1 MTHNQVLLIGALCL
15 APLAAEASPKQS
27 KEERRAA
34 RRKAAER
41 QARLKQVQFCIDSL
55 GKPDQQTRFELI
67 WNLRVLAPD
76 SIAPLVRLVEAR
88 NSKALAIEA
97 AVEALSE
104 INDPKARGALEG
116 VAVDPE
122 VALVTRLKALIGIA
136 RQLDAP
142 SRAFLQSF
150 AQGKLPETKQAKQGK
165 KRRPKRRARRGQ
177 PEVDPL
183 LRRAALLALGMVED
197 PGVRPAVE
205 AALALQRD
213 AETRRVA
220 YRTIGYLKD
229 QRLIPLCVE
238 GLKDSN
244 SLVRGQAANAMG
256 KTGDV
261 KTADAIERNVARM
274 PNSGERFLLLDA
286 LAWLGRQGAI
296 QELDLLAQARGSTLQ
311 SLAATVLVEIKATS
325 ALPGMRK
332 VLDEQLR
339 KGNHQAGIGQILAF
353 GLGDMGDQ
361 KAIPV
366 LIRALN
372 KGTPATQREA
382 ATALGRL
389 GAKEAVPDLLKVV
402 QKGRLYSRVGALIA
416 LGRIGDPRAAARLTK
431 SLSDRDAPVR
441 WAAAVALERL
451 AEPKTLRHVQR
462 LTRDQHPFVAAQ
474 ARQTVAALQGKSVAR
489 ARPVAER
496 DVKLSRLRS
505 LEREY
510 VIRHRLENYGPY
522 FEVAAAQAE
531 AVITARAG
539 QAPMERRMVYPN
551 ESAVLRWESVI
562 STCGGTHPP
571 IEYRWPVEVKAGESV
586 GQPRWETTDAF
597 KEWQRGIDQEV
608 ASAERDLIRRNSA
621 ELAVAERLYRL
632 KTIRARVEAEL
643 AEADNAASGKRRP

>member
-15 APLAAEASPKQS
+15 VPLAAEASPKQS

-76 SIAPLVRLVEAR
+76 SVAPLVRLVEAR
-88 NSKALAIEA
+88 NSKAITIEA

-104 INDPKARGALEG
+104 INDPKARQALEG

-122 VALVTRLKALIGIA
+122 VALATRLKALIGIA
-136 RQLDAP
+136 RLLDAP
-142 SRAFLQSF
+142 SRTFLQSF
-150 AQGKLPETKQAKQGK
+150 AQGKLPQTKQVKQSK
-165 KRRPKRRARRGQ
+165 KRRPRRTRRGQ
-177 PEVDPL
+177 PAVDPL
-183 LRRAALLALGMVED
+183 LRRAALVALGMVED
-197 PGVRPAVE
+197 PGAKPAIE
-205 AALALQRD
+205 AALALKRD
-213 AETRRVA
+213 PETRRVA

-296 QELDLLAQARGSTLQ
+296 KELDLLAQARGSTLQ

-353 GLGDMGDQ
+353 GLGDLGDQ

-389 GAKEAVPDLLKVV
+389 RAKEAVPDLLKVV

-416 LGRIGDPRAAARLTK
+416 LGRIGDRRAAARLTK
-431 SLSDRDAPVR
+431 SLTDRDAPVR

-510 VIRHRLENYGPY
+510 VIRHRLESFGPY
-522 FEVAAAQAE
+522 FEVVAAQA
-531 AVITARAG
+531 ATVIKARAG
-539 QAPMERRMVYPN
+539 EAPMEMRMVYPN
-551 ESAVLRWESVI
+551 EAAVLSWESVI

-571 IEYRWPVEVKAGESV
+571 IEYRWPVEIKAGETV
-586 GQPRWETTDAF
+586 GLPRWETTDAF
-597 KEWQRGIDQEV
+597 KEWQRGIDEEV
-608 ASAERDLIRRNSA
+608 AKAERDLLQQNSA

-643 AEADNAASGKRRP
+643 AEGDNAASGKRRP